1 MDEAEAIV
9 RLKQGDIGGLEALVQ
24 RYQLPALRAAYLIT
38 HDRSL
43 AEDVAQAAF
52 LRAYERIRQFDAE
65 RPFGPWFLR
74 SVVNDAV
81 KVARRRGRQIRLD
94 AAGTDDGA
102 MTDWLADPSPGP
114 ADLADR
120 SEIAQAVLVALER
133 LTPKQRAVIVLRYF
147 LELSETDMAEQL
159 DVPRGTIKRR
169 LHEARERLRTLLAPW
184 RVVTGSAPRSAE

>member
-52 LRAYERIRQFDAE
+52 LRAYERIDQFDME

-81 KVARRRGRQIRLD
+81 KVARRRGRNVALEESGPEND
-94 AAGTDDGA
+94 SAPA
-102 MTDWLADPSPGP
+102 DWLADPSPGP
-114 ADLADR
+114 ADLADH
-120 SEIAQAVLVALER
+120 SETTEEVLAALAR
-133 LTPKQRAVIVLRYF
+133 LTPNQRAVIVLRYF
-147 LELSETDMAEQL
+147 LELSEADMAEQL
-159 DVPRGTIKRR
+159 TVPRGTIKRR
-169 LHEARERLRTLLAPW
+169 LHEARQRLRTILAPW
-184 RVVTGSAPRSAE
+184 RIATRSPGSAE

>member
-52 LRAYERIRQFDAE
+52 LRAYERIDQFDVE

-74 SVVNDAV
+74 SVVNDEV
-81 KVARRRGRQIRLD
+81 KVARRRGRAVASPR
-94 AAGTDDGA
+94 
-102 MTDWLADPSPGP
+102 PS
-114 ADLADR
+114 
-120 SEIAQAVLVALER
+120 S
-133 LTPKQRAVIVLRYF
+133 T
-147 LELSETDMAEQL
+147 
-159 DVPRGTIKRR
+159 
-169 LHEARERLRTLLAPW
+169 
-184 RVVTGSAPRSAE
+184 